1 LRKPKPMAYQSPLSA
16 IIKGAIAGA
25 AGTYVMGEAMARTPE
40 LLQRAGYRLPEA
52 PPGPTGAD
60 SPTEEV
66 AERLAEGLVQDEID
80 EDTKRAAG
88 QVIHWTYGAAWGAA
102 YGVLQSTFCLPT
114 ILGGGLFGAGVA
126 YVGDTLLPAMRLQA
140 PPELNP
146 RAVNWLHMGTHL
158 VYGVT
163 TALAWRLLN
172 LGRRG

>member
-1 LRKPKPMAYQSPLSA
+1 M
-16 IIKGAIAGA
+16 IKGAVAGA
-25 AGTYVMGEAMARTPE
+25 AGTYVMGEAMARAPE
-40 LLQRAGYRLPEA
+40 LLRRAGHPLPDA
-52 PPGPTGAD
+52 PPGPTAPD

-66 AERLAEGLVQDEID
+66 AERLAEGLAQDEID
-80 EDTKRAAG
+80 EQTKAAAG

-102 YGVLQSTFCLPT
+102 YGVLQSSFRLPAL
-114 ILGGGLFGAGVA
+114 LGGGLFGAGVG
-126 YVGDTLLPAMRLQA
+126 YVADTVLPAMRLQA

-146 RAVNWLHMGTHL
+146 RSVNLYHMTMHL